1 MIIKNGL
8 VWEESGSFL
17 TKDLHI
23 GYPSHRNGFC

>member
-8 VWEESGSFL
+8 IWEENGSFL

-23 GYPSHRNGFC
+23 DSESVKV